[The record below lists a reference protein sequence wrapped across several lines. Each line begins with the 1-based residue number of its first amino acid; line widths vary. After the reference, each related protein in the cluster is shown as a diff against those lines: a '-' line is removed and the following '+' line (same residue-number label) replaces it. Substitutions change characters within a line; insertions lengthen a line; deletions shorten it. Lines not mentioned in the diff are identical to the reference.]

1 MIVNRIALLFL
12 AIGASIAIVACPDAA
27 NVDDDGG
34 GTPTPAPQP
43 TPPSTTPTPEPPPAS
58 MGVVRQYL
66 PRVSGAEIG
75 DDWSSGET
83 TRTLV
88 LSGNLDDA
96 DRTLQVHDRG
106 HRDGAWA
113 DFRSYT
119 FEFTVGTCLHKQ
131 RVETYEATDTFTL
144 AAEFKADNRRA
155 VRYAEFTLTYSG
167 NDSRCRDNYW
177 LTNARDAPWSNVTN
191 QVKEWHWRAEAANPT
206 PAPAPRPY
214 LPRQSGAAVGNDWE
228 QAGENTRSLK
238 LYGNLDD
245 ADRTLQLYD
254 NGYRNG
260 VWSDF
265 DQSALIVTTDARIA
279 GACDDMFSAK
289 SEAAAGP
296 ATYAFTLSGEITNRN
311 EPEHYVE
318 LTLTYGG
325 FTRRCPDGYR
335 DLYAKDVA
343 PWSDLTDEIEKW
355 FWRAEAVDR

>member
-1 MIVNRIALLFL
+1 
-12 AIGASIAIVACPDAA
+12 
-27 NVDDDGG
+27 
-34 GTPTPAPQP
+34 
-43 TPPSTTPTPEPPPAS
+43 

-66 PRVSGAEIG
+66 PRLSGAEIG
-75 DDWSSGET
+75 DDWSKGEET
-83 TRTLV
+83 YTLQV
-88 LSGNLDDA
+88 GRLDEA
-96 DRTLQVHDRG
+96 ARTLQVHDLG
-106 HRDGAWA
+106 HRDGQWK
-113 DFRSYT
+113 DFDPYV
-119 FEFTVGTCLHKQ
+119 FEVSAGRCYHTQKPL
-131 RVETYEATDTFTL
+131 EEIATDRFTL
-144 AAEFKADNRRA
+144 TAKFTDDNRRS
-155 VRYAEFTLTYSG
+155 VRHAEFTLTYSG
-167 NDSRCRDNYW
+167 KDSRCPEGYVMGSS
-177 LTNARDAPWSNVTN
+177 TEARDAPWLNVTN

-265 DQSALIVTTDARIA
+265 DQSALIVTTDARIT

-296 ATYAFTLSGEITNRN
+296 ATYTFTLSGEITNRN

-335 DLYAKDVA
+335 DQYAKDVA
-343 PWSDLTDEIEKW
+343 PWSDLTDEMKKW
-355 FWRAEAVDR
+355 YWRTKAVDR